1 MLHHSLGLALVRQKQ
16 TQDAL
21 AELEQATILDP
32 ANARFSFVYAVALH
46 STGKLAAAISRLEKT
61 LAAHPNDRD
70 ILKAPASFHQARG
83 ESGKASKYPDRLR
96 TLDEKAASGK

>member
-1 MLHHSLGLALVRQKQ
+1 
-16 TQDAL
+16 
-21 AELEQATILDP
+21 
-32 ANARFSFVYAVALH
+32 
-46 STGKLAAAISRLEKT
+46 

-83 ESGKASKYPDRLR
+83 ESGKASKYPDRLL